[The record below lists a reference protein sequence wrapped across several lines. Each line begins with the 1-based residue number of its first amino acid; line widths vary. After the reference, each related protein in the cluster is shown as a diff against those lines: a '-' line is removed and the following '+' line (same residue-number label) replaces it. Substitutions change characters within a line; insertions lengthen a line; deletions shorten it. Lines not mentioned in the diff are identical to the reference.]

1 MHPDWSHIFVCNPEG
16 CHALT
21 PTKCTMVY
29 ASKRSKQIEPH
40 RYHSSW
46 MLKCWLCSLIRGNN
60 LTSMARNPGG
70 WSIWQRRR
78 AAPAYSFKCFQCF
91 KCFEDKHLKSLAT
104 SIISISNKPEMS
116 GDGLQQQTLP
126 GLKTDWPWPWCKN
139 LSGSRTCIHSWW
151 PREHN
156 TISQNIKCNNYII
169 YIYIYNYK
177 KYIY

>member
-1 MHPDWSHIFVCNPEG
+1 MHPDWSHISVCNPEG
-16 CHALT
+16 CHAVT

-60 LTSMARNPGG
+60 LTSVARNPGG

-78 AAPAYSFKCFQCF
+78 AAPAYSVKCFQCF
-91 KCFEDKHLKSLAT
+91 KCFENKHLKSLAT
-104 SIISISNKPEMS
+104 SIISISNKLEMS

-139 LSGSRTCIHSWW
+139 LSGSRTCLHSWW
-151 PREHN
+151 PRV
-156 TISQNIKCNNYII
+156 T
-169 YIYIYNYK
+169 IYIYNYK
-177 KYIY
+177 